1 MINLKD
7 LTLHSFD
14 GKIIFSNAN
23 CSFSNEKLNFIIG
36 KSGVG
41 KSSLLA
47 FLSGIPF
54 KTSGEV
60 RFGQLER
67 SFKSKSELIDHRKK
81 VAYIP
86 QNFNLFEYLTVDQN
100 VKFYSNKTN
109 TLFDDSL
116 YEMLIEKLNLSK
128 KRDILVSELSIGE
141 QQRVAI
147 LRALVMKTPY
157 ILADEPTGN
166 LDPKN
171 SKLIIEILEEFRK
184 MFGATIIIVSHNYS
198 DIPNN
203 SKVIEIKKII
213 EIKNE
218 KLIYH

>member
-171 SKLIIEILEEFRK
+171 SNLIIEILEEFRK

-203 SKVIEIKKII
+203 SKVIEIK
-213 EIKNE
+213 NE
-218 KLIYH
+218 KLMYH

>member
-166 LDPKN
+166 LDHKN

-184 MFGATIIIVSHNYS
+184 IFNATIIIVSHNYS

-203 SKVIEIKKII
+203 SKVIEIK
-213 EIKNE
+213 NE

>member
-116 YEMLIEKLNLSK
+116 YEMLIERLNLSK

-203 SKVIEIKKII
+203 PKVI

>member
-166 LDPKN
+166 LDQ
-171 SKLIIEILEEFRK
+171 IGR
-184 MFGATIIIVSHNYS
+184 AHV
-198 DIPNN
+198 
-203 SKVIEIKKII
+203 
-213 EIKNE
+213 
-218 KLIYH
+218 

>member
-1 MINLKD
+1 MMINLKA
-7 LTLHSFD
+7 LTLYGFNGS
-14 GKIIFSNAN
+14 IIFSNAT
-23 CSFSNEKLNFIIG
+23 CSFDNDQLNFIIG
-36 KSGVG
+36 KSGIG

-60 RFGQLER
+60 YFGDLKRLFQTQN
-67 SFKSKSELIDHRKK
+67 ELIQHRRS

-86 QNFNLFEYLTVDQN
+86 QQLNLFNHFSVDQN
-100 VKFYSNKTN
+100 IKFYFSQTRTPFDT
-109 TLFDDSL
+109 TLYDAL
-116 YEMLIEKLNLSK
+116 MEKLTLHTK
-128 KRDILVSELSIGE
+128 KDVLVSELSIGQ

-147 LRALVMKTPY
+147 LRALMMKTPY

-171 SKLIIEILEEFRK
+171 SKLVIDILDEFRK
-184 MFGATIIIVSHNYS
+184 QFGTTVIIVSQNFA
-198 DIPNN
+198 DIPIDA
-203 SKVIEIKKII
+203 KVV

-218 KLIYH
+218 TLIHH

>member
-184 MFGATIIIVSHNYS
+184 MSGATIIIVSHNYS

-203 SKVIEIKKII
+203 SKVIEIK
-213 EIKNE
+213 NE
-218 KLIYH
+218 KLMYH

>member
-116 YEMLIEKLNLSK
+116 YEMLIEKLKLSK

-203 SKVIEIKKII
+203 SKVIEIK
-213 EIKNE
+213 NE

>member
-184 MFGATIIIVSHNYS
+184 MFGATIIIDSHNYS

-203 SKVIEIKKII
+203 SKVIEIK
-213 EIKNE
+213 NE
-218 KLIYH
+218 KLMYH

>member
-67 SFKSKSELIDHRKK
+67 SFKSKAGLIDHRKK

-86 QNFNLFEYLTVDQN
+86 QNFNLFDYLTVDQN

-109 TLFDDSL
+109 TLFFFFL

-203 SKVIEIKKII
+203 SKVIEIK
-213 EIKNE
+213 NE
-218 KLIYH
+218 TQIVK

>member
-203 SKVIEIKKII
+203 SKVIEIK
-213 EIKNE
+213 NE
-218 KLIYH
+218 RQIASPS

>member
-81 VAYIP
+81 VAYMP

-116 YEMLIEKLNLSK
+116 YEMLIERLNLSK

-203 SKVIEIKKII
+203 SKVIEIK
-213 EIKNE
+213 NE

>member
-67 SFKSKSELIDHRKK
+67 SFKRKSALIDHRKK

-203 SKVIEIKKII
+203 SKVIEIK
-213 EIKNE
+213 NE

>member
-1 MINLKD
+1 MMIKLKNF
-7 LTLHSFD
+7 TLYGFD
-14 GKIIFSNAN
+14 GKKIFADANATFTN
-23 CSFSNEKLNFIIG
+23 DKLNFIIG

-47 FLSGIPF
+47 FLSGVPF

-60 RFGQLER
+60 YFGEVQRL
-67 SFKSKSELIDHRKK
+67 FQTQTELIQHRRS

-86 QNFNLFEYLTVDQN
+86 QQFNLFNHFSVDQN
-100 VKFYSNKTN
+100 IKFYFSQTRTPFDT
-109 TLFDDSL
+109 TLYNAL
-116 YEMLIEKLNLSK
+116 LEKLALYT
-128 KRDILVSELSIGE
+128 KRDVLVSELSIGQ

-147 LRALVMKTPY
+147 LRALMMKTPY

-171 SKLIIEILEEFRK
+171 SNLIIDILEEFRK
-184 MFGATIIIVSHNYS
+184 MFGSTIIIVSHNYA
-198 DIPNN
+198 DIPIDA
-203 SKVIEIKKII
+203 KVI

-218 KLIYH
+218 KLTYH

>member
-23 CSFSNEKLNFIIG
+23 CSFSTEKLNFIIG

-203 SKVIEIKKII
+203 SKVT

>member
-203 SKVIEIKKII
+203 SKVIEIK
-213 EIKNE
+213 NE
-218 KLIYH
+218 ELMYH

>member
-1 MINLKD
+1 MINLNN
-7 LTLHSFD
+7 LTLYSFD

-116 YEMLIEKLNLSK
+116 YEMLIERLNLSK

-203 SKVIEIKKII
+203 SKVIEIK
-213 EIKNE
+213 NE

>member
-1 MINLKD
+1 M
-7 LTLHSFD
+7 
-14 GKIIFSNAN
+14 
-23 CSFSNEKLNFIIG
+23 
-36 KSGVG
+36 
-41 KSSLLA
+41 
-47 FLSGIPF
+47 
-54 KTSGEV
+54 
-60 RFGQLER
+60 
-67 SFKSKSELIDHRKK
+67 
-81 VAYIP
+81 
-86 QNFNLFEYLTVDQN
+86 TVDQN

-116 YEMLIEKLNLSK
+116 YEMLIERLNLSK

-171 SKLIIEILEEFRK
+171 SKLIIEILEDFRK
-184 MFGATIIIVSHNYS
+184 MFDTTIIIVSHNYS

-203 SKVIEIKKII
+203 SKII

>member
-203 SKVIEIKKII
+203 SKVIEIK
-213 EIKNE
+213 NE

>member
-1 MINLKD
+1 MINLNN
-7 LTLHSFD
+7 LTLYSFD

-23 CSFSNEKLNFIIG
+23 CTFSNDKLNFIIG

-41 KSSLLA
+41 KSTLLA

-54 KTSGEV
+54 KTIGKVS
-60 RFGQLER
+60 FGKLKR
-67 SFKSKSELIDHRKK
+67 NFKKKSELIEHRKK

-86 QNFNLFEYLTVDQN
+86 QSFNLFEYLTVEQN
-100 VKFYSNKTN
+100 VKFYSSKTN
-109 TLFDDSL
+109 TPFDASL
-116 YEMLIEKLNLSK
+116 YKILIDKLSLLK
-128 KRDILVSELSIGE
+128 KIDTLVSELSIGE

-147 LRALVMKTPY
+147 LRALMMKTPY

-171 SKLIIEILEEFRK
+171 SKLIIEILEDFRK
-184 MFGATIIIVSHNYS
+184 MFDTTIIIVSHNYS

-203 SKVIEIKKII
+203 SKII

>member
-1 MINLKD
+1 MMIKLKD
-7 LTLHSFD
+7 FTLHSFD
-14 GKIIFSNAN
+14 GTVIFENAN
-23 CSFSNEKLNFIIG
+23 CSFSNDKLNFIIG

-47 FLSGIPF
+47 YLFGIPF
-54 KTSGEV
+54 KTEGEV
-60 RFGQLER
+60 HFGQLER
-67 SFKSKSELIDHRKK
+67 GFKNQSELIDHRKK

-86 QNFNLFEYLTVDQN
+86 QNFNLFEYLTVEQN
-100 VKFYSNKTN
+100 IKFYSSKTS

-116 YEMLIEKLNLSK
+116 YEILIEKLNLSQ
-128 KRDILVSELSIGE
+128 KRDILVSELSIGQ

-184 MFGATIIIVSHNYS
+184 MFGTTIIIVSHNYA
-198 DIPNN
+198 DIPKHA
-203 SKVIEIKKII
+203 KVVET
-213 EIKNE
+213 KNE

>member
-47 FLSGIPF
+47 FLSGMPF

-203 SKVIEIKKII
+203 SKVIEIK
-213 EIKNE
+213 NE

>member
-203 SKVIEIKKII
+203 SIVI

>member
-1 MINLKD
+1 M
-7 LTLHSFD
+7 
-14 GKIIFSNAN
+14 
-23 CSFSNEKLNFIIG
+23 
-36 KSGVG
+36 
-41 KSSLLA
+41 
-47 FLSGIPF
+47 
-54 KTSGEV
+54 
-60 RFGQLER
+60 
-67 SFKSKSELIDHRKK
+67 
-81 VAYIP
+81 
-86 QNFNLFEYLTVDQN
+86 TVDQN

-203 SKVIEIKKII
+203 SKII

>member
-116 YEMLIEKLNLSK
+116 YEMLIERLNLSK

-171 SKLIIEILEEFRK
+171 SKLMIEILEEFRK

-203 SKVIEIKKII
+203 SKVIEIK
-213 EIKNE
+213 NE

>member
-86 QNFNLFEYLTVDQN
+86 QNFNLFEYLTVDQY

-116 YEMLIEKLNLSK
+116 YEMLIERLNLSK

-203 SKVIEIKKII
+203 SKVIEIK
-213 EIKNE
+213 NE

>member
-1 MINLKD
+1 MIK
-7 LTLHSFD
+7 
-14 GKIIFSNAN
+14 K
-23 CSFSNEKLNFIIG
+23 
-36 KSGVG
+36 
-41 KSSLLA
+41 
-47 FLSGIPF
+47 
-54 KTSGEV
+54 
-60 RFGQLER
+60 
-67 SFKSKSELIDHRKK
+67 RKK

-116 YEMLIEKLNLSK
+116 YEMLIERLNLSK

-203 SKVIEIKKII
+203 SKVIEIK
-213 EIKNE
+213 NE

>member
-147 LRALVMKTPY
+147 LRALMMKTPY

-171 SKLIIEILEEFRK
+171 SKLIIEILEDFRK
-184 MFGATIIIVSHNYS
+184 MFDTTIIIVSHNYS

-203 SKVIEIKKII
+203 SKVIEIK
-213 EIKNE
+213 NE

>member
-116 YEMLIEKLNLSK
+116 YEMLIERLNLSK

-171 SKLIIEILEEFRK
+171 SKLIIEILEECRK

-203 SKVIEIKKII
+203 SKVIEIK
-213 EIKNE
+213 NE

>member
-198 DIPNN
+198 DVPNN
-203 SKVIEIKKII
+203 SKVIEIK
-213 EIKNE
+213 NE
-218 KLIYH
+218 KLMYH

>member
-23 CSFSNEKLNFIIG
+23 CSFSYEKLNFIIG

-116 YEMLIEKLNLSK
+116 FEMLIEKLNLSK

-203 SKVIEIKKII
+203 SKVIEIK
-213 EIKNE
+213 NE
-218 KLIYH
+218 KLMYH

>member
-184 MFGATIIIVSHNYS
+184 MVGATIIIVTHNYS

-203 SKVIEIKKII
+203 SQVI

>member
-203 SKVIEIKKII
+203 SKVIEIK
-213 EIKNE
+213 NE
-218 KLIYH
+218 KLIFH

>member
-184 MFGATIIIVSHNYS
+184 MFGATIIIVRYNFLNISRE
-198 DIPNN
+198 DKI
-203 SKVIEIKKII
+203 IKK
-213 EIKNE
+213 
-218 KLIYH
+218 

>member
-203 SKVIEIKKII
+203 SKVIEIK
-213 EIKNE
+213 NE
-218 KLIYH
+218 KLMYH

>member
-116 YEMLIEKLNLSK
+116 FEMLIEKLNLSK

-203 SKVIEIKKII
+203 SKVIEIK
-213 EIKNE
+213 NE
-218 KLIYH
+218 KLMYH

>member
-157 ILADEPTGN
+157 ILADQPTGN

-203 SKVIEIKKII
+203 SKVIEIK
-213 EIKNE
+213 NE
-218 KLIYH
+218 KLMYH